1 MSQLVYMS
9 RAVGQLWLLHSYH
22 MTRPQQDTVASRV
35 PAGDRVPKA
44 ARQKTMEVFFYFMK
58 VARW

>member
-1 MSQLVYMS
+1 MSQVVYIS

-22 MTRPQQDTVASRV
+22 MTRTQQDTVASRV

-44 ARQKTMEVFFYFMK
+44 ARQKTMKVFFLL
-58 VARW
+58 